1 MHYYHLKY
9 YDDRAIYGH
18 INIPKLESK
27 VKKRCIGLA
36 VFPLCFAILCRE
48 SPTGSVHKYIKR
60 PGYNVIM
67 DGWAGVFNPVPHP
80 LPPKHTTAV
89 T

>member
-1 MHYYHLKY
+1 M
-9 YDDRAIYGH
+9 
-18 INIPKLESK
+18 PKLESK

-36 VFPLCFAILCRE
+36 VFQLGFAILCRE
-48 SPTGSVHKYIKR
+48 SPTGSVQRSIKR
-60 PGYNVIM
+60 PGYKFIV

-80 LPPKHTTAV
+80 LPHKHTTAV